1 MLKRK
6 ITEVVGHFF
15 HHNANT
21 CSCHD
26 NPWCTKSWHLYK
38 HNYPYI
44 LLVCFV
50 FSFRYIKRF
59 PNTYIFSM
67 KIIQNVLNVQ
77 TKGFINYLMH
87 GIYRNPSDVFINY
100 KRSRSRQ
107 DSYCDSCLHLA
118 LALARIIWRTEVFAF
133 IHWDL
138 IYIVWLLLCLIWFN
152 KHVFGCSDQ
161 CQANQILCYWC
172 MRNNFLLV
180 VRNSNKNM
188 NRSVHWFYFFYQK
201 QCIFQLWVWY
211 RHELFWTDCYFPV
224 ARDKEKSFIVLC
236 SV

>member
-1 MLKRK
+1 MHK
-6 ITEVVGHFF
+6 ILTPLQ
-15 HHNANT
+15 T
-21 CSCHD
+21 
-26 NPWCTKSWHLYK
+26 
-38 HNYPYI
+38 YPYI

-118 LALARIIWRTEVFAF
+118 LALARIICRTKVFAF
-133 IHWDL
+133 ILLDW

-152 KHVFGCSDQ
+152 KHVFGCSEQ

-172 MRNNFLLV
+172 TRNNYLLV
-180 VRNSNKNM
+180 VRHSNWTKKIWI
-188 NRSVHWFYFFYQK
+188 VVPTGFIFFLSEAVYISALSLVPTWN
-201 QCIFQLWVWY
+201 C
-211 RHELFWTDCYFPV
+211 FWTDCYFPV

>member
-15 HHNANT
+15 HHNVNT

-38 HNYPYI
+38 HIHIYY
-44 LLVCFV
+44 LSVLF

-77 TKGFINYLMH
+77 TKGLINYLMH

-118 LALARIIWRTEVFAF
+118 LALARISENYLKNKGICVYPLRLNLHSLAFALF
-133 IHWDL
+133 DL
-138 IYIVWLLLCLIWFN
+138 V
-152 KHVFGCSDQ
+152 
-161 CQANQILCYWC
+161 
-172 MRNNFLLV
+172 
-180 VRNSNKNM
+180 
-188 NRSVHWFYFFYQK
+188 
-201 QCIFQLWVWY
+201 
-211 RHELFWTDCYFPV
+211 
-224 ARDKEKSFIVLC
+224 
-236 SV
+236 